1 MKNDLLYRKSR
12 LYVSDKNELQ
22 KILVQKIHKHSI
34 IDYLKI
40 QRTKISVQKN
50 YY

>member
-1 MKNDLLYRKSR
+1 MKNNLLYRKSR

-22 KILVQKIHKHSI
+22 KTLIQKIHEYFIVGHSEIQRIKILVQ
-34 IDYLKI
+34 
-40 QRTKISVQKN
+40 RN

>member
-22 KILVQKIHKHSI
+22 KTLIQKIHEHSMI
-34 IDYLKI
+34 GHPEI
-40 QRTKISVQKN
+40 QRTKISVQRN